1 MNNKIKELAEQAKFA
16 INVSDDPNSPPYWW
30 AAGHNN
36 IFEKFAEL
44 IVRECADAAEEAVS
58 HAIFNTTMHDNDIPN
73 YVRAKV
79 EDIWKQTVQF
89 GDKTLLANPSALD
102 RINVR
107 RLSSFLKK
115 ATANEQQD

>member
-44 IVRECADAAEEAVS
+44 IVLEVFS
-58 HAIFNTTMHDNDIPN
+58 KI
-73 YVRAKV
+73 
-79 EDIWKQTVQF
+79 EDERYEMYQPTVDVVKAHF
-89 GDKTLLANPSALD
+89 GIK
-102 RINVR
+102 
-107 RLSSFLKK
+107 
-115 ATANEQQD
+115 